1 MVGYKSSPSR
11 LARLFEKS
19 REAWKEKALERQKRL
34 RALDVRVRDLTKSRD
49 KWKRKAKELEERVKQ
64 LEKEVETQQVKSE
77 AGKKRHQR
85 SPDEERG

>member
-1 MVGYKSSPSR
+1 MVGYKSSPNR

-34 RALDVRVRDLTKSRD
+34 RAFEVRVRDLTKSRD

-64 LEKEVETQQVKSE
+64 LEKEVEIQQAKLEAKKKITQCS
-77 AGKKRHQR
+77 
-85 SPDEERG
+85 